1 MSEEENPSS
10 TRHSPLS
17 THMWDADQYTKF
29 SRERSRPFD
38 DLMAQ
43 VTAER
48 PEFIVDLGCGTGS
61 LTRTLAERWPAARVL
76 GIDSSAEMLEKAR
89 PQAISGRLEFT
100 QAGIGQWKPDRPVDL
115 IVSNAALHWIPD
127 HAALLRRLAGMLS
140 PQGTLAAQMPDRF
153 RTPSQEAIEAASA
166 DPRWSSRLAGIGL
179 HRDSARPLVWYV
191 ALLREL
197 GFQVNA
203 WQTTYVHILSGENPV
218 LDWLKGTALRPL
230 LERLDAN
237 QEAEFL
243 AEVGTRLKATFPP
256 TGDVTFFPM
265 PRLFFVASRG

>member
-1 MSEEENPSS
+1 
-10 TRHSPLS
+10 
-17 THMWDADQYTKF
+17 MWDADQYTKF

-43 VTAER
+43 VTVER

-76 GIDSSAEMLEKAR
+76 GVDSSVEMLEKAR
-89 PQAISGRLEFT
+89 PQAIPGRLEFT
-100 QAGIGQWKPDRPVDL
+100 QSDIGQWKPDRPADL

-127 HAALLRRLAGMLS
+127 HDALFRRLAGMLA
-140 PQGTLAAQMPDRF
+140 PQGTLAVQMPDRF

-166 DPRWSSRLAGIGL
+166 NPRWSSRLAGIGL

-191 ALLREL
+191 AHLREL

-203 WQTTYVHILSGENPV
+203 WQTTYVHVLSGENPV

-230 LERLDAN
+230 LTHLDPE
-237 QEAEFL
+237 QETDFL
-243 AEVGTRLKATFPP
+243 HEVGTRLKATFPP

-265 PRLFFVASRG
+265 PRLLFVASRA

>member
-1 MSEEENPSS
+1 VASKSLN
-10 TRHSPLS
+10 SPLA
-17 THMWDADQYTKF
+17 THMWDAEQYSKF

-43 VTAER
+43 VTLER
-48 PEFIVDLGCGTGS
+48 PEFIADLGCGTGS
-61 LTRTLAERWPAARVL
+61 HTRTLAERWPDARVV
-76 GIDSSAEMLEKAR
+76 GIDSSAEMLEKSRSHAIR
-89 PQAISGRLEFT
+89 GRVEFIQAD
-100 QAGIGQWKPDRPVDL
+100 IGQWSSDRAVDL
-115 IVSNAALHWIPD
+115 IVSNAALHWLPD
-127 HAALLRRLAGMLS
+127 HETLFKRLAGMLS
-140 PQGTLAAQMPDRF
+140 PRGTLAVQMPDRF

-166 DPRWSSRLAGIGL
+166 DPRWKSRLTGVGL
-179 HRDSARPLVWYV
+179 HRESARPLVWYV

-197 GFQVNA
+197 GFTVNA

-237 QEAEFL
+237 QEADFL
-243 AEVGTRLKATFPP
+243 NEVGARLKALFPP